1 MFGRKQ
7 APGASEPPP
16 QIEAETETEPA
27 YEIKLASDED
37 IDGLGQA
44 DDGQSEVIT
53 PQIRQL
59 VRERLM
65 RRIEPSVAVRMRRD
79 RLRGRIG
86 AVVAE
91 IADEERLQLN
101 GREQEQLADEMLD
114 DMVGVG
120 PIEPLLADDEVTDIL
135 VNGPNQIYVER
146 KGQLE
151 ITNVTFRDN
160 AHVLHVAQRIAA
172 SIGRRI
178 DESSPM
184 LDARLADGSRV
195 NAIAAPLA
203 IDGTSMSIRKFPK
216 RRAQFGDMV
225 RSGNLSPNVARVLEI
240 ASSCRL
246 NILVSGGTGAGK
258 TTLLNAMSR
267 LISPKERIVTI
278 EDAAELQ
285 LQQPHVVRLE
295 TRPANQEGTG
305 LVGQGDLLKNA
316 LRMRPD
322 RIILGECRGAE
333 AFDMLQAMNTGHDGS
348 LTTCHA
354 NTPRDAIA
362 RVETMI
368 MMAGFEMPIKA
379 MRTQIA
385 SAIDIIVQANRL
397 QGGPR
402 KTTHIT
408 EVLGMEQDTIVMQ
421 DIFRF
426 EKTGVDQNGKA
437 IGRFIST
444 GIRPSFMDRL
454 ESAGIRLPASTFRER
469 VMMQD

>member
-1 MFGRKQ
+1 MKMGDES
-7 APGASEPPP
+7 SE
-16 QIEAETETEPA
+16 A
-27 YEIKLASDED
+27 
-37 IDGLGQA
+37 
-44 DDGQSEVIT
+44 IT
-53 PQIRQL
+53 PAIRQL

-79 RLRGRIG
+79 RLRARIG

-91 IADEERLQLN
+91 IANDERLQLN

-120 PIEPLLADDEVTDIL
+120 PIEPLLADETITDIL
-135 VNGPNQIYVER
+135 VNGPSQIYVER
-146 KGQLE
+146 FGKLE
-151 ITNVTFRDN
+151 ITNVSFRDN

-172 SIGRRI
+172 SVGRRI

-195 NAIAAPLA
+195 NAIANPLA
-203 IDGTSMSIRKFPK
+203 IDGVSMSIRKFPK

-225 RSGNLSPNVARVLEI
+225 RQGNLAPNVARVLEI
-240 ASSCRL
+240 ASACRL
-246 NILVSGGTGAGK
+246 NILVSGGTGSGK

-295 TRPANQEGTG
+295 TRPANTEGSGAIT
-305 LVGQGDLLKNA
+305 QGDLLKNA

-348 LTTCHA
+348 MSTLHA
-354 NTPRDAIA
+354 NTPRDALVRLENMLLMGAVNMPLIAIRRQIAGAVHLIVQIA
-362 RVETMI
+362 R
-368 MMAGFEMPIKA
+368 
-379 MRTQIA
+379 MRDGMRRIQ
-385 SAIDIIVQANRL
+385 SV
-397 QGGPR
+397 
-402 KTTHIT
+402 T
-408 EVLGMEQDTIVMQ
+408 EVVGMEGEVVVTQELFIYEFDGEGPDGKLMGG
-421 DIFRF
+421 F
-426 EKTGVDQNGKA
+426 KSTGVRPRFLDKA
-437 IGRFIST
+437 R
-444 GIRPSFMDRL
+444 MYNLDAAL
-454 ESAGIRLPASTFRER
+454 VDA
-469 VMMQD
+469 MK

>member
-1 MFGRKQ
+1 MFGRKTTQ
-7 APGASEPPP
+7 QDA
-16 QIEAETETEPA
+16 EAEEKPSTVIAPS
-27 YEIKLASDED
+27 EIKLASDEAFEEASPPED
-37 IDGLGQA
+37 A
-44 DDGQSEVIT
+44 FEEAIT

-79 RLRGRIG
+79 RLRTRIG

-91 IADEERLQLN
+91 IANEERLQLN
-101 GREQEQLADEMLD
+101 GREQERLADEMLD

-135 VNGPNQIYVER
+135 VNGPNQVYVER

-151 ITNVTFRDN
+151 LTNVTFRDN
-160 AHVLHVAQRIAA
+160 SHVLHVAQRIAA
-172 SIGRRI
+172 SVGRRI

-195 NAIAAPLA
+195 NAISNPLA
-203 IDGTSMSIRKFPK
+203 IDGVSMSIRKFPK

-225 RSGNLSPNVARVLEI
+225 RNGNLAPNVARVLEI

-295 TRPANQEGTG
+295 TRPASAEGTG
-305 LVGQGDLLKNA
+305 YIGQGDLLKNA

-348 LTTCHA
+348 MSTLHS
-354 NTPRDAIA
+354 NSPRDALVRLENMLLMGAVNMPLLAIRRQIAGAVHLIVQIA
-362 RVETMI
+362 R
-368 MMAGFEMPIKA
+368 
-379 MRTQIA
+379 MRDGMRRIQSVTEIA
-385 SAIDIIVQANRL
+385 
-397 QGGPR
+397 
-402 KTTHIT
+402 
-408 EVLGMEQDTIVMQ
+408 GMEGDVIVTQDLFTYE
-421 DIFRF
+421 F
-426 EKTGVDQNGKA
+426 EGEGPDGRLMGEFKSSGVRP
-437 IGRFIST
+437 RFIEKA
-444 GIRPSFMDRL
+444 RMYNLDAALL
-454 ESAGIRLPASTFRER
+454 EA
-469 VMMQD
+469 MK

>member
-1 MFGRKQ
+1 MFGRRPHIQ
-7 APGASEPPP
+7 AEEAPAQLQPLEPPEDSAAA
-16 QIEAETETEPA
+16 IR
-27 YEIKLASDED
+27 LASDDDFDEPTA
-37 IDGLGQA
+37 Q
-44 DDGQSEVIT
+44 DDGFDEAIT

-65 RRIEPSVAVRMRRD
+65 RRIEPSVAVKMRRD
-79 RLRGRIG
+79 RLRARIG

-91 IADEERLQLN
+91 IANEERLQLN
-101 GREQEQLADEMLD
+101 GREQERLADEMLD

-135 VNGPNQIYVER
+135 VNGPNQVYVER

-151 ITNVTFRDN
+151 LTNVTFRDN

-172 SIGRRI
+172 SVGRRI

-195 NAIAAPLA
+195 NAIANPCA
-203 IDGTSMSIRKFPK
+203 IDGVSMSIRKFPK

-240 ASSCRL
+240 AAACRL

-295 TRPANQEGTG
+295 TRPANAEGTG
-305 LVGQGDLLKNA
+305 LIGQGDLLKNA

-322 RIILGECRGAE
+322 RIIHGECRGAE

-348 LTTCHA
+348 MSTLHS
-354 NTPRDAIA
+354 NSPRDALIRLENMLLMGAVNMPLLAIRRQIAGAVHLIVQIA
-362 RVETMI
+362 R
-368 MMAGFEMPIKA
+368 
-379 MRTQIA
+379 MR
-385 SAIDIIVQANRL
+385 D
-397 QGGPR
+397 
-402 KTTHIT
+402 
-408 EVLGMEQDTIVMQ
+408 GMRRIQ
-421 DIFRF
+421 
-426 EKTGVDQNGKA
+426 
-437 IGRFIST
+437 S
-444 GIRPSFMDRL
+444 
-454 ESAGIRLPASTFRER
+454 
-469 VMMQD
+469 

>member
-1 MFGRKQ
+1 MFGRKPHTAPVDQ
-7 APGASEPPP
+7 APAQTPNVLASPD
-16 QIEAETETEPA
+16 
-27 YEIKLASDED
+27 YKLASDED
-37 IDGLGQA
+37 FVA
-44 DDGQSEVIT
+44 EVANNDDGSEAIT

-79 RLRGRIG
+79 RLRARIG

-91 IADEERLQLN
+91 IANDERLQLN
-101 GREQEQLADEMLD
+101 GREQEMLAD

-120 PIEPLLADDEVTDIL
+120 PIESLLADDEVTYIL

-146 KGQLE
+146 HGKLE
-151 ITNVTFRDN
+151 VTNVTFRDN

-172 SIGRRI
+172 SVGRRI

-195 NAIAAPLA
+195 NAISSPLA
-203 IDGTSMSIRKFPK
+203 IDGVSMSIRKFPK

-225 RSGNLSPNVARVLEI
+225 RSGNLAPSVARTLEI
-240 ASSCRL
+240 AAACRL

-258 TTLLNAMSR
+258 TTLRNVMSK

-295 TRPANQEGTG
+295 TRPANAEGTG
-305 LVGQGDLLKNA
+305 LISQGDLLKNA

-348 LTTCHA
+348 MSTLHS
-354 NTPRDAIA
+354 NSPRDALIRLENMLLMGAVNMPLLAIRRQIAGAVHLIVQIA
-362 RVETMI
+362 RMKD
-368 MMAGFEMPIKA
+368 G
-379 MRTQIA
+379 MRRIQYVTE
-385 SAIDIIVQANRL
+385 IV
-397 QGGPR
+397 
-402 KTTHIT
+402 
-408 EVLGMEQDTIVMQ
+408 GMEGDVIVTQDLFSFEFEGEGPDGKMMGSFKSSGVRP
-421 DIFRF
+421 RF
-426 EKTGVDQNGKA
+426 LEKARMYNLDAALLDAMK
-437 IGRFIST
+437 
-444 GIRPSFMDRL
+444 
-454 ESAGIRLPASTFRER
+454 
-469 VMMQD
+469 

>member
-1 MFGRKQ
+1 MFGRRPHIQ
-7 APGASEPPP
+7 AEEAPAQLQPLEPPEDSAAA
-16 QIEAETETEPA
+16 IR
-27 YEIKLASDED
+27 LASDDDFDEPTA
-37 IDGLGQA
+37 Q
-44 DDGQSEVIT
+44 DDGFDEAIT

-65 RRIEPSVAVRMRRD
+65 RRIEPSVAVKMRRD
-79 RLRGRIG
+79 RLRARIG

-91 IADEERLQLN
+91 IANEERLQLN
-101 GREQEQLADEMLD
+101 GREQERLADEMLD

-135 VNGPNQIYVER
+135 VNGPNQVYVER

-151 ITNVTFRDN
+151 LTNVTFRDN

-172 SIGRRI
+172 SVGRRI

-195 NAIAAPLA
+195 NAIANPCA
-203 IDGTSMSIRKFPK
+203 IDGVSMSIRKFPK

-240 ASSCRL
+240 AAACRL

-295 TRPANQEGTG
+295 TRPANAEGTG
-305 LVGQGDLLKNA
+305 LIGQGDLLKNA

-348 LTTCHA
+348 MSTLHS
-354 NTPRDAIA
+354 NSPRDALIRLENMLLMGAVNMPLLAIRRQIAGAVHLIVQIA
-362 RVETMI
+362 R
-368 MMAGFEMPIKA
+368 
-379 MRTQIA
+379 MRDGMRRIQSVTEIA
-385 SAIDIIVQANRL
+385 
-397 QGGPR
+397 
-402 KTTHIT
+402 
-408 EVLGMEQDTIVMQ
+408 GMEGDVIVTQDLFTYEFEGEGPDGKLMGGFKSSGVRP
-421 DIFRF
+421 RF
-426 EKTGVDQNGKA
+426 LEKARMYN
-437 IGRFIST
+437 
-444 GIRPSFMDRL
+444 L
-454 ESAGIRLPASTFRER
+454 EQSLLDA
-469 VMMQD
+469 MK